1 MKFGSNPIWQNAI
14 GGIITAVVLGL
25 FSLMMGFFTNPDSL
39 VAGVE
44 TLAIRN
50 PMVGKFDD
58 PQIHDYIK
66 TNFGIELTGALTKA
80 FNRYPMAELAVLR
93 IVNTGKT
100 ASKKVV
106 IGFAEGALI
115 TPERTLIEPPQR
127 LTIDSIGPKSLK
139 EVYLLSP
146 LGGPRQDHL
155 QVVVDDKILDVTDM
169 RLPPDVFGFFMYDI
183 GQVPE
188 FTALRSIEP
197 LSGAAI

>member
-106 IGFAEGALI
+106 IGFGANADRA
-115 TPERTLIEPPQR
+115 TPETYYRFHRSKKPQR
-127 LTIDSIGPKSLK
+127 SLFA
-139 EVYLLSP
+139 LSTRRSP
-146 LGGPRQDHL
+146 TRSSTSGGR
-155 QVVVDDKILDVTDM
+155 
-169 RLPPDVFGFFMYDI
+169 
-183 GQVPE
+183 
-188 FTALRSIEP
+188 
-197 LSGAAI
+197 